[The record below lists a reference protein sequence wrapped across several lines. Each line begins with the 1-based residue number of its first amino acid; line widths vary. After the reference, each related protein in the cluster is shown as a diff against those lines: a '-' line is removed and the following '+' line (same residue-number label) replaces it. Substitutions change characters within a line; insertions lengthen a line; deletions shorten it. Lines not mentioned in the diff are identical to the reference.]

1 MKKFLLLI
9 AISGLISCHSREKDN
24 KMEASEPKHDST
36 GVNIK
41 KTAAITHET
50 YNPSSKLFV
59 WKTDF
64 NFSKKRNALVDKR
77 ILNVDSLIKGLNE
90 LHENVYLEKVKIS
103 GDTIYT
109 VIRNSTYLSES
120 LGTSGA
126 EMYLADVVLNLT
138 ELPGI
143 KYVDINLEAGSHM
156 EPGTWSDDD
165 FSKYREKK

>member
-1 MKKFLLLI
+1 MKKILLI
-9 AISGLISCHSREKDN
+9 MAISGLISCDSREKEN
-24 KMEASEPKHDST
+24 KMGTSEPKHDST

-64 NFSKKRNALVDKR
+64 NFSKKKNVLVDKR

-109 VIRNSTYLSES
+109 IIRNSTYLSES